1 MSDPTAFDRQ
11 AWLLLGTAP
20 LAAAAAVAVAGTG
33 GGRRQEQALLLAWR
47 SADAV
52 FAESQLIGALVRE
65 LDPQDRA
72 AQEAAHPPTAE
83 PPAAFRTVLDEA
95 IDLCQQALALVEQR
109 GSAQDV
115 EDYRRFVLYL
125 ARQVAEATRE
135 GSLLG
140 LGGQAISRAER
151 SALDQI
157 ARALGLDQDWAD
169 QTPGLL

>member
-1 MSDPTAFDRQ
+1 MTDPTAFDRQ
-11 AWLLLGTAP
+11 EWLLLGTAP
-20 LAAAAAVAVAGTG
+20 LAAAAAVAVAAPG
-33 GGRRQEQALLLAWR
+33 GGRREEQALLLAWR

-52 FAESQLIGALVRE
+52 FAESQLVGAIVRE

-72 AQEAAHPPTAE
+72 EQEAAQAALAE
-83 PPAAFRTVLDEA
+83 PPSSFSNVLDEA
-95 IDLCQQALALVEQR
+95 IDLCQRALAVVEQR

-125 ARQVAEATRE
+125 ARQVATATRE

-157 ARALGLDQDWAD
+157 ARALGLDHDWAD
-169 QTPGLL
+169 QTPGLV